1 LLSWRHPGF
10 NVHSQYFHRPLAEIT
25 GRPADSVHV
34 VKTGITERFVSD
46 LAPLV
51 KAAGAELKV
60 FDDTALPDHDIW
72 IQDAVE
78 IGYATNG
85 KRVMHV
91 ALHGNLLAHHRA
103 CRRDRFMGAF
113 QGR

>member
-1 LLSWRHPGF
+1 MRCRSIPCLRCLD
-10 NVHSQYFHRPLAEIT
+10 
-25 GRPADSVHV
+25 PADSVHV

-46 LAPLV
+46 LAPFV

-60 FDDTALPDHDIW
+60 FDDTALPDDDIW

-78 IGYATNG
+78 IGYATSG

-91 ALHGNLLAHHRA
+91 ALHGNRGGSSMI
-103 CRRDRFMGAF
+103 CSRRDP
-113 QGR
+113 